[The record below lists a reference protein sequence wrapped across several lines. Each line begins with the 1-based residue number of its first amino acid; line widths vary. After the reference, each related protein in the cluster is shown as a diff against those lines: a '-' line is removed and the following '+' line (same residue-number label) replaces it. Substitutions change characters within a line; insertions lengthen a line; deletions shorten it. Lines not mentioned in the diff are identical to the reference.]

1 MADMRSRPRRK
12 RSLSPQQQQ
21 AAQAARHGYAD
32 EDAVYPTQ
40 KEPTR
45 LKKQR
50 PLSPD
55 FMTPRRIWFILVGML
70 AMFVLMFGQ
79 VLKLKLIEGGSLR
92 KKAAASQHRNQANQV
107 YRGRILDRNGVVLA
121 QDSLVYD
128 LYIHP
133 EFFEGQPK
141 HDIAKALAHYLPD
154 SVEEIE
160 RKISLPHRTILLAKD
175 LERPV
180 VVKIKKH
187 TIQMPRIN
195 EKTNAPEVDPKT
207 GQIITTET
215 RIAGIDAYQKPLRRY
230 PQGRLAS
237 HVLGYVNDAA
247 SISSGVHAKLDKL
260 SAAWFKQQ
268 RKTPLLVDGKGR
280 PLQHDL
286 DTIQHFVQVADA
298 QDIQLTIDSR
308 LQYIAERELAEGMRM
323 TQADR
328 AALIMLEPKTG
339 EVLAFAAF
347 PDYNPEQYTKANYA
361 ELKNWAI
368 TDVYEPGS
376 TIKILT
382 VANGLEEGVI
392 TPESHI
398 LDTGRMQIGGWPIA
412 NYDAGK
418 RPYPGMIDLI
428 YLLQHSSNIGSAKIA
443 LMMDKNAYYNRM
455 KALGFGSQT
464 GIPMSGESKGYLSKP
479 GEWSV
484 SKHAS
489 LGYGYG
495 LMATPLQMAMAVNSI
510 ANGGMWVPPKLVKG
524 VRAATQEQSLEFAQ
538 QLRAKLNK
546 TKPHRVYSAETAKA
560 MAYLLTK
567 ALDANAKY
575 NPAYLDIINVAGKTG
590 TAKKVAEGRKG
601 YTASSVVT
609 SFSGFFPS
617 DDPKVLMMVVVD
629 NPKTAESWGSTVAAP
644 IFRRVALET
653 IHYLG
658 LAPEKKIE
666 LPPLP
671 VPETEAPT
679 PPATASE
686 AVTSQ
691 QQNNQNARN
700 KANSTSTLPP
710 EEAPHRTSTS
720 TKAKTAGTTFTPHVE
735 ALDHSIPDSLKKK
748 VPLTHT
754 TPIQTP
760 E

>member
-1 MADMRSRPRRK
+1 MACLLYNGSSFPLKHWRYLTMADMRSRSRRRHPRSRQHQA
-12 RSLSPQQQQ
+12 SPNPS
-21 AAQAARHGYAD
+21 GYAD
-32 EDAVYPTQ
+32 EGQPFNSG
-40 KEPTR
+40 EGSTR
-45 LKKQR
+45 FKRFK
-50 PLSPD
+50 PLPPL
-55 FMTPRRIWFILVGML
+55 FMNRTRVLIILFGML
-70 AMFVLMFGQ
+70 GMFILMFGQ

-107 YRGRILDRNGVVLA
+107 YRGKILDRNGIVLA

-133 EFFEGQPK
+133 EFFEDQPK
-141 HDIAKALAHYLPD
+141 AAIAKALARYLPE
-154 SVEEIE
+154 SAAEIE

-175 LERPV
+175 LERPTI
-180 VVKIKKH
+180 VKIKQHKLS
-187 TIQMPRIN
+187 IPRIN
-195 EKTNAPEVDPKT
+195 EKTNAPEIDEKT
-207 GQIITTET
+207 GNPVVQNV

-247 SISSGVHAKLDKL
+247 EVSSGVHAKLDKL

-268 RKTPLLVDGKGR
+268 RNTPLLVDGKGR

-308 LQYIAERELAEGMRM
+308 LQYIAERELADGMRR
-323 TQADR
+323 TSADR
-328 AALIMLEPKTG
+328 AALIMVEPKTG
-339 EVLAFAAF
+339 ELLAFAAF

-398 LDTGRMQIGGWPIA
+398 LDTGRMQVGGWPIA
-412 NYDAGK
+412 NYDAGQ

-443 LMMDKNAYYNRM
+443 LMQDKNTYYKRM
-455 KALGFGSQT
+455 RSLGFGSQT
-464 GIPMSGESKGYLSKP
+464 GIPMAGESKGFISKP
-479 GEWSV
+479 SEWSV

-510 ANGGMWVPPKLVKG
+510 ANGGMWVPPRLVKG
-524 VRAATQEQSLEFAQ
+524 VKARTHEESLHFAQ
-538 QLRAKLNK
+538 QLREKLNK
-546 TKPHRVYSAETAKA
+546 TKPHRVYSPETAKA

-609 SFSGFFPS
+609 SFSGFFPA
-617 DDPKVLMMVVVD
+617 DDPKILMMVVVD

-671 VPETEAPT
+671 PVEKKPEAVEPSTTPIANRAN
-679 PPATASE
+679 PPAKTTVPA
-686 AVTSQ
+686 TTKP
-691 QQNNQNARN
+691 
-700 KANSTSTLPP
+700 KAPN
-710 EEAPHRTSTS
+710 
-720 TKAKTAGTTFTPHVE
+720 VE
-735 ALDHSIPDSLKKK
+735 ALDHAMPNALKATPTMTNTASL
-748 VPLTHT
+748 
-754 TPIQTP
+754 QTP